1 MTLSLFGM
9 SENLFTNLDIYP
21 KNKSV
26 AFYQVIFQEAGSS
39 NDNLVNLSTW
49 FWAVSMKTSA
59 RYTNNTCSI

>member
-1 MTLSLFGM
+1 MTLSLFEM

-39 NDNLVNLSTW
+39 NDNLVNLST
-49 FWAVSMKTSA
+49 
-59 RYTNNTCSI
+59 